1 VRKGDVIPTVAIV
14 IAANGER
21 RKRGD
26 LNSEVL
32 SQQVINKVCT
42 VVRSFERA
50 MVVRFLPK
58 DLPIAINLVRPTRDV
73 DEVVAL
79 LETARSRCHAHG
91 LNKRATPICEREGRR
106 FTRQCS
112 W

>member
-32 SQQVINKVCT
+32 SQQVINKVWY
-42 VVRSFERA
+42 R
-50 MVVRFLPK
+50 
-58 DLPIAINLVRPTRDV
+58 
-73 DEVVAL
+73 
-79 LETARSRCHAHG
+79 
-91 LNKRATPICEREGRR
+91 
-106 FTRQCS
+106 
-112 W
+112 